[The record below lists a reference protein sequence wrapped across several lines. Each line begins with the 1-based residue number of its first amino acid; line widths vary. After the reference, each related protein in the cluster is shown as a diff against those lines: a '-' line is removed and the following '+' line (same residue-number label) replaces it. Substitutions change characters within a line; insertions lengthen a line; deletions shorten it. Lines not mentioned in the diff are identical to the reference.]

1 MSTDGEVLVLDDEGI
16 VCDRIKEHLGK
27 KGFLV
32 ETYTESRTAL
42 DRLENRTFDVVVT
55 DLKMSGPTG
64 LDVLRFVKQQSP
76 ATQVIMITG
85 YGSIETANEAEI
97 VGAFDFI
104 CKPFALDD
112 IYTLVKKAVK
122 KAKKLR

>member
-1 MSTDGEVLVLDDEGI
+1 VSTSGEVLVLDDEAI

-32 ETYTESRTAL
+32 ETYTESQTAL
-42 DRLENRTFDVVVT
+42 DRMEHRSFDVVVT

-64 LDVLRFVKQQSP
+64 LDVLRFVKERSP

-85 YGSIETANEAEI
+85 YGSIEAANEAGI

-112 IYTLVKKAVK
+112 IYTLVKKATK